1 MSCLENW
8 AVTGLILRLG
18 IRNKHSGCLYL
29 KDLLITSNNRN
40 KITYINYLYLVFA
53 IKLMY
58 SEHKANTKSEKI

>member
-29 KDLLITSNNRN
+29 KDLLITSNNSN
-40 KITYINYLYLVFA
+40 KITYINYLYFA

>member
-1 MSCLENW
+1 MPCLENW

-18 IRNKHSGCLYL
+18 IRNKHSGCLHL

-40 KITYINYLYLVFA
+40 KITYINYLYFA